1 MNFILTSK
9 KAFWLFFMTAS
20 LLFILDLASYFDYI
34 STNRYFYEFYDEYL
48 NITYETNIPTLFSFL
63 LDLITSLAAFL
74 LYKENRKIGW
84 LISGIFFLYMG
95 LDDALQIHEY
105 LGSYFGDKFLKDGFV
120 SYYWQVFFDPFFMII
135 GVYIFLFISYNL
147 KNIGCKICIL
157 WLFFGFLLY
166 AIAVGLD
173 YYEGENPDLSYL
185 MEFLRMHHKDVIHLM
200 RAFEEYIEM
209 VGSVVILSVVLY
221 FHPLKI
227 SIK

>member
-1 MNFILTSK
+1 
-9 KAFWLFFMTAS
+9 
-20 LLFILDLASYFDYI
+20 
-34 STNRYFYEFYDEYL
+34 
-48 NITYETNIPTLFSFL
+48 
-63 LDLITSLAAFL
+63 
-74 LYKENRKIGW
+74 
-84 LISGIFFLYMG
+84 MG

-120 SYYWQVFFDPFFMII
+120 SYYWQVFFDPFFMIM
-135 GVYIFLFISYNL
+135 GAYIFLFISYNL